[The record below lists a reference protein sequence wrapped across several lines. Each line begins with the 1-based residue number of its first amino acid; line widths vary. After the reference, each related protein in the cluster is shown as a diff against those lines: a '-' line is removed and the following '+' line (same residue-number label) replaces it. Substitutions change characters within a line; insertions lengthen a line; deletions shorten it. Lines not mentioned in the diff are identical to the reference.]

1 MKALAVLFLVG
12 LLAPTASAGLDP
24 ATDSFGIYFDVD
36 GNTNCTTAAPF
47 ELVTAYLLLM
57 NPAGPTNGFECSFGL
72 AGAPHL
78 VLSMA
83 SGSGPSCQVDSDDLP
98 GALGFAC
105 PTDFVVSPAGA
116 VHLVT
121 FTILLLEPGELLFHV
136 GPHPI
141 PSLPGGLPVV
151 VGDGVLRQCNVAS
164 GDPGLPVAGINA
176 AHCPVSDEASSFGR
190 VKSLFR

>member
-47 ELVTAYLLLM
+47 ALVTAYLTLM
-57 NPAGPTNGFECSFGL
+57 NPAGPTNGFECSVTA
-72 AGAPHL
+72 AGVAHD
-78 VLSMA
+78 VLSTVIA
-83 SGSGPSCQVDSDDLP
+83 GDPGCHIDKDVSSGDFAIACGSNFAVPPSGAMV
-98 GALGFAC
+98 
-105 PTDFVVSPAGA
+105 
-116 VHLVT
+116 LVT
-121 FTILLLEPGELLFHV
+121 WTLLLHEPGELLFHV